1 MMISRSSRFAVL
13 FAGLFL
19 AFSMVTAD
27 YAEARR
33 GGSFGSRGTRT
44 FQSVPPTRTAPQPA
58 APVERS
64 MTPNSATNNAAR
76 QTPAAQRPGIFSGL
90 GGSMMR
96 GLLLGGLIGLLL
108 GQGFGGLAGMLG
120 LLLQGLLI
128 GGAIMLII
136 RFFRSQSARNQA
148 PAMAGVP
155 RSMGNFG
162 RNAAAQ
168 READNVTSFPIPGIG
183 SGFGRTAPANDQIT
197 MTPADLDTFQQRLTE
212 VQEAFGREDHA
223 GLRRLA
229 TPEMVSYLSE
239 ELADNAKNGIR
250 NEVSNVSLLEA
261 DIAESWREDDRD
273 YATAALRYESL
284 DVMRDRASGK
294 IVAGEAD
301 RPTETTELWTFTR
314 QNGGDWKLAAIQQ
327 P

>member
-1 MMISRSSRFAVL
+1 MISRSSRFAAL

-64 MTPNSATNNAAR
+64 MTPATNNAAR
-76 QTPAAQRPGIFSGL
+76 QTPASQRPSFFNGL

-128 GGAIMLII
+128 AGAIMLAI

-155 RSMGNFG
+155 RSMGSFG

-168 READNVTSFPIPGIG
+168 PEAGNVSSFPIPGIG
-183 SGFGRTAPANDQIT
+183 SGFGRSAQASDEIT

-261 DIAESWREDDRD
+261 DIAESWREDGRD
-273 YATAALRYESL
+273 YATAALRYESH

>member
-19 AFSMVTAD
+19 AFSMVAAD

-64 MTPNSATNNAAR
+64 MTPNTTTNNAAR
-76 QTPAAQRPGIFSGL
+76 QTPAAQRPGMFSGL

-155 RSMGNFG
+155 QGMDNFG

-168 READNVTSFPIPGIG
+168 READNLSSFPIPGIG

>member
-1 MMISRSSRFAVL
+1 MISRSSRFAVL

-64 MTPNSATNNAAR
+64 MTPNAATNNAAR
-76 QTPAAQRPGIFSGL
+76 QTPAAQRPGMFSGL

-155 RSMGNFG
+155 QGMDSFG
-162 RNAAAQ
+162 RNAAAK
-168 READNVTSFPIPGIG
+168 READNVSSFPIPGIG

-197 MTPADLDTFQQRLTE
+197 MTQADLDIFQQRLTE

-239 ELADNAKNGIR
+239 ELADNAKNGVR

-261 DIAESWREDDRD
+261 DIAESWREDGRD

-294 IVAGEAD
+294 IVGGQAD
-301 RPTETTELWTFTR
+301 RPAETTELWTFTR

>member
-19 AFSMVTAD
+19 AFSMVAAD

-64 MTPNSATNNAAR
+64 MTPNTVTNNAAR
-76 QTPAAQRPGIFSGL
+76 QTPASQRPGFFNGL

-108 GQGFGGLAGMLG
+108 GQGFGGLAGILG

-168 READNVTSFPIPGIG
+168 PEADNVSSFPIPGIG
-183 SGFGRTAPANDQIT
+183 SGFGRTVQASDEIT
-197 MTPADLDTFQQRLTE
+197 MTQADLDIFQQRLTE

-239 ELADNAKNGIR
+239 ELADNAKNGVR
-250 NEVSNVSLLEA
+250 NEVSNISLLEA
-261 DIAESWREDDRD
+261 DIAESWREDGRD

>member
-1 MMISRSSRFAVL
+1 MISRSSRFAVL

-64 MTPNSATNNAAR
+64 MTPNTVTNSAAR
-76 QTPAAQRPGIFSGL
+76 QAPASQRPGLFNGL

-108 GQGFGGLAGMLG
+108 GQGFGGLAGILG

-136 RFFRSQSARNQA
+136 RFFRSLSARNQA

-168 READNVTSFPIPGIG
+168 PDADNVSSFPIPGIG
-183 SGFGRTAPANDQIT
+183 SGFGRTAPASDEIT
-197 MTPADLDTFQQRLTE
+197 MTQADLDIFQQRLTE

-239 ELADNAKNGIR
+239 ELADNAKNGVR

-273 YATAALRYESL
+273 YATAALRYESH

>member
-64 MTPNSATNNAAR
+64 MTPATNNAAR
-76 QTPAAQRPGIFSGL
+76 QTPASQRPSFFSGL

-108 GQGFGGLAGMLG
+108 GQGFGGLAGILG

-128 GGAIMLII
+128 GGAIMLAI

-155 RSMGNFG
+155 RNMGNFG

-168 READNVTSFPIPGIG
+168 PEADNVSSFPIPGIG
-183 SGFGRTAPANDQIT
+183 SGFGRTAQASDEIT
-197 MTPADLDTFQQRLTE
+197 MTAADLDTFQQRLTE

-250 NEVSNVSLLEA
+250 NEVSKVSLLEA
-261 DIAESWREDDRD
+261 DIAESWREDGRD
-273 YATAALRYESL
+273 YATAALRYESH

-294 IVAGEAD
+294 IVEGEAD
-301 RPTETTELWTFTR
+301 QPTETTELWTFTR

>member
-1 MMISRSSRFAVL
+1 MISRSSRFAVL

-64 MTPNSATNNAAR
+64 MTPNTTTNNAAR
-76 QTPAAQRPGIFSGL
+76 QTPAAHRPGMFSGL

-155 RSMGNFG
+155 QGMDNFG

-168 READNVTSFPIPGIG
+168 READNVSSFPIPGIG

-197 MTPADLDTFQQRLTE
+197 MTSADLDTFQQRLTE